1 MIKIME
7 LGKIDK
13 KDIFARVTPE
23 VDVEK
28 TVSDIISAVKKD
40 GDKAVLSYCEKFD
53 KVRLSNIEVSNTEFD
68 EAMSETEP

>member
-13 KDIFARVTPE
+13 NDIFSRVVPE
-23 VDVEK
+23 FDVEK
-28 TVSDIISAVKKD
+28 IVSDIISAVKKD

-53 KVRLSNIEVSNTEFD
+53 KVRLSNIEVTQSEFD
-68 EAMSETEP
+68 EADRKSVV